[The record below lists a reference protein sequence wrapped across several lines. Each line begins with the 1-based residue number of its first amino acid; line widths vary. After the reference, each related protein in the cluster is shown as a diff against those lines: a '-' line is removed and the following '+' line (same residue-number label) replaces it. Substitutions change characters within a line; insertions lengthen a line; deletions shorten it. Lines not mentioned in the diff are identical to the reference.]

1 MDFTWLSLPN
11 SQLLTRNILVNC
23 MMQEE
28 PIAPNLLFR
37 CKAFSL
43 QSSVLLGIFEASVFQ
58 IEPTAS
64 KLFHH

>member
-1 MDFTWLSLPN
+1 
-11 SQLLTRNILVNC
+11 

>member
-1 MDFTWLSLPN
+1 
-11 SQLLTRNILVNC
+11 

-28 PIAPNLLFR
+28 PITSNLLFR
-37 CKAFSL
+37 RKAFSL

-64 KLFHH
+64 KLFHR